1 MRRTQEQD
9 RRAALIASLR
19 QRFARAQAAGDAA
32 MKQAL
37 FREAAALNLPPD
49 LWQAEPEDG

>member
-1 MRRTQEQD
+1 MSRTQEQD